1 MKTELLKLGAG
12 QDAEIYS
19 RAGELLREGSLVV
32 IPTETVYGLAASI
45 EREEALRSIYE
56 VKGRPS
62 DNPLIV
68 HIAEPGMAARVAR
81 EVPKAAETLFERFWP
96 GPLTVVLPKLFERFW
111 PGPLTVVLP
120 KRPEVSRIVS
130 GGLDTVALRC
140 PSSAAAREI
149 IRAAGVPLAA
159 PSANRSGRPSPTRA
173 EHLCEE
179 LAGRVP
185 LIVDGGPCA
194 VGVESTVVSLCG
206 VRPRLLR
213 PGAVTLSQLRE
224 LLGPVD
230 VDEAV
235 TGELAAGS
243 TVSAPGMKYRHY
255 APACPMT
262 LYQGARA
269 ASVMK
274 SELDR
279 LIKEGKKVGVICFD
293 GEETLFPGAEV
304 RSIGPREDHLVQAQR
319 IFAVLRELDCGL
331 DQILSVTPDPDGVG
345 LAVYNRMLK
354 AAGHDLRRTEGEA

>member
-1 MKTELLKLGAG
+1 MKTEVLQLGAG
-12 QDAEIYS
+12 FDADIYR

-45 EREEALRSIYE
+45 EREDALRSIYL

-68 HIAEPGMAARVAR
+68 HIAEPQMAARVAR
-81 EVPKAAETLFERFWP
+81 EIPSKAKQLFD
-96 GPLTVVLPKLFERFW
+96 RFW

-120 KRPEVSRIVS
+120 KRPEVSEIVS

-149 IRAAGVPLAA
+149 IRSAGVPLAA

-173 EHLCEE
+173 EHLREE

-185 LIVDGGPCA
+185 LIIDGGPCT
-194 VGVESTVVSLCG
+194 VGVESTVLSLCG
-206 VRPRLLR
+206 DRPRLLR
-213 PGAVTLSQLRE
+213 PGAVTLAELRA
-224 LLGPVD
+224 LLGEVD

-235 TGELAAGS
+235 MGELAAGS
-243 TVSAPGMKYRHY
+243 VVSAPGMKYRHY
-255 APACPMT
+255 APSCPMT
-262 LYQGARA
+262 LYQGRRA
-269 ASVMK
+269 ISVMK
-274 SELDR
+274 SALDR

-293 GEETLFPGAEV
+293 GEESFFPSAVV
-304 RSIGPREDHLVQAQR
+304 RSIGPKEDHLTQAQR

-331 DQILSVTPDPDGVG
+331 DQILSVTPDPEGVG

-354 AAGHDLRRTEGEA
+354 AAGHDLRRTDEEGER

>member
-1 MKTELLKLGAG
+1 MKTEILKLGAG
-12 QDAEIYS
+12 MDAAIYT

-45 EREEALRSIYE
+45 EREGALRAIYQ

-68 HIAEPGMAARVAR
+68 HIAEPSMATSVAR
-81 EVPKAAETLFERFWP
+81 EVPAAAQT
-96 GPLTVVLPKLFERFW
+96 LFERFW

-120 KRPEVSRIVS
+120 KRPEVSPIVS

-140 PSSAAAREI
+140 PSSLAAREI

-159 PSANRSGRPSPTRA
+159 PSANRSGRPSPTCA
-173 EHLCEE
+173 DHLREE

-185 LIVDGGPCA
+185 LIVDGGPCT
-194 VGVESTVVSLCG
+194 VGVESTVLSLCG
-206 VRPRLLR
+206 EKPRLLR
-213 PGAVTLSQLRE
+213 PGAVTLAQLRE
-224 LLGPVD
+224 LLGPVE

-235 TGELAAGS
+235 TGELLAGS
-243 TVSAPGMKYRHY
+243 AVSAPGMKYRHY

-262 LYQGARA
+262 LYQGPRA
-269 ASVMK
+269 VAVIK

-279 LIKEGKKVGVICFD
+279 LIEEGRQVGVICFD
-293 GEETLFPGAEV
+293 GEEPLFSGALV
-304 RSIGPREDHLVQAQR
+304 RSIGPREDHLAQAQR

-331 DQILSVTPDPDGVG
+331 DAILSVTPDPDGVG

-354 AAGHDLRRTEGEA
+354 AAGHDLRRTDGEDGV

>member
-1 MKTELLKLGAG
+1 MKTELLQLGAG
-12 QDAEIYS
+12 QDAAIYR

-45 EREEALRSIYE
+45 EREGALRSIYE

-81 EVPKAAETLFERFWP
+81 EVPKAAEALF
-96 GPLTVVLPKLFERFW
+96 KRFW

-173 EHLCEE
+173 EHLREE

-206 VRPRLLR
+206 ARPRLLR

-262 LYQGARA
+262 LYRGARA

-274 SELDR
+274 SELAR
-279 LIKEGKKVGVICFD
+279 LIGEGKKVGVICFD

-304 RSIGPREDHLVQAQR
+304 RSIGPRENHLVQAQR

-331 DQILSVTPDPDGVG
+331 DRILSVTPDPDGVG

-354 AAGHDLRRTEGEA
+354 AAGHDLRQTEEEEA